1 LEDRRLPS
9 AAHALLQSPAANRVP
24 SIVVSPPPAAALP
37 AQPVNDP
44 INIHDLP
51 TDEQDPEL
59 AFPPKG
65 TAQPSAGQPQPEPA
79 ASNGI
84 DWSTL
89 MLVGPSNPWGNN
101 GPKGQTYSVKTTAG
115 NTVFVWKANAGEMV
129 TYFCHGLTFG
139 GTAIQGGPY
148 SPYSGP
154 SVATILKDAWQ
165 GIDAKD
171 AVAGNIIVWYG
182 EGGPIHSAI
191 LTNVALLQ
199 NGQLDPDNTK
209 LDTKNGQ
216 NGQNNLTLA
225 QIQAIYGTDIKIYKL
240 KAGQN
245 MADLVGIALALHK
258 KGSIHDDGSPG

>member
-1 LEDRRLPS
+1 
-9 AAHALLQSPAANRVP
+9 LQPPTVNHGP
-24 SIVVSPPPAAALP
+24 SIVVSTSAAVLP

-51 TDEQDPEL
+51 IDEQNPEL

-65 TAQPSAGQPQPEPA
+65 TAQPSAGQPLPQPA

-115 NTVFVWKANAGEMV
+115 NTIFVWKANAGENV
-129 TYFCHGLTFG
+129 TSFCHGLTFG
-139 GTAIQGGPY
+139 GTSIQGGPF

-154 SVATILKDAWQ
+154 SVATVLKDAWQ

-199 NGQLDPDNTK
+199 NGQLDPNNTK
-209 LDTKNGQ
+209 LDSKNGQ
-216 NGQNNLTLA
+216 NAQANQTLA
-225 QIQAIYGTDIKIYKL
+225 QIQAIYGNDIKIYKL

-245 MADLVGIALALHK
+245 LADFVAIALALHK
-258 KGSIHDDGSPG
+258 KGSLGNDGTFG